1 MKHHDAP
8 FAVYLHA
15 FPWALLRIS
24 VALLQLACVTFYA
37 FSAWLYHRLLSTF
50 VVFTLDLYSISVPIR
65 HFPLLARLHLLIAIT
80 HLLLFLRPAILDVG
94 ARVSSWTARR
104 LSSHRLEYLGR
115 TLRNVHSA
123 TLSLPKPMIKARKFI
138 LTSFRYFFG
147 RRGVFGVASPHFDL
161 LFVIRELVETALQ
174 SAQAANMARLLSRRW
189 IHRFYVGMIVLNC
202 WGTPLLRRVFRH
214 DKPSQRLASLLG
226 DIVLDFFSVVLVPVY
241 LFQIYV
247 QDYDPELSDF
257 PSLLWYQDVWLVTFL
272 HEIQLVVLSSWTDA
286 ASRLIFSLNLVA
298 NINAVCNL
306 VKRSPSSRHQS
317 LRAVHPVPANLAIDP
332 KHGSNM

>member
-1 MKHHDAP
+1 MQPNDDVV
-8 FAVYLHA
+8 FAVHLQA
-15 FPWALLRIS
+15 LPWTLLRVS
-24 VALLQLACVTFYA
+24 VALLQLGCVAFFV
-37 FSAWLYHRLLSTF
+37 FSAWLYLRLPSTVLALSI
-50 VVFTLDLYSISVPIR
+50 DLYDISVPIE
-65 HFPLLARLHLLIAIT
+65 HFSAIAWTHLLIAT
-80 HLLLFLRPAILDVG
+80 AHVLLLLRPLLCRLGSIVSLWRARLELPPRLKQLG
-94 ARVSSWTARR
+94 ATMRQVNTQAPSVPTVITVAQRLIVSSF
-104 LSSHRLEYLGR
+104 S
-115 TLRNVHSA
+115 
-123 TLSLPKPMIKARKFI
+123 
-138 LTSFRYFFG
+138 YFFG

-247 QDYDPELSDF
+247 QDYDPERSDF

-306 VKRSPSSRHQS
+306 VKRSPSQ
-317 LRAVHPVPANLAIDP
+317 LRRADP
-332 KHGSNM
+332 